1 MFEELD
7 KKFDVTPITPE
18 VHSVVKFEVTDDTE
32 KARETLHTL
41 ITKGNDAIDG
51 ILNIA
56 KNSDHPRAYEVAGQ
70 LIKTVSDVAK
80 DLVDIQKTKQE
91 LERKTQ
97 AQQIGTQNNVFVGS
111 THELMKMLRNVSP
124 IVDAEII
131 DE

>member
-111 THELMKMLRNVSP
+111 THELMKMLKNVSP